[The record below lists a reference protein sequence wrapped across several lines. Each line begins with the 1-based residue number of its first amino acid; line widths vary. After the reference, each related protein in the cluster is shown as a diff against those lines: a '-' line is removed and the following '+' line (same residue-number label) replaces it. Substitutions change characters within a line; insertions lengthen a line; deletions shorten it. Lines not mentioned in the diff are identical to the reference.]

1 MKNTELQDLY
11 QNMLQIH
18 GKVDN
23 IFQTV
28 EVPSMLRNEYNNKV
42 SQYENMF
49 ESVETMKSIAK
60 TEEAKDSL
68 VNQQIEILK
77 VRIKCEVA
85 LAEKAN
91 ALKK

>member
-1 MKNTELQDLY
+1 MENKELQDLY

-42 SQYENMF
+42 KTVLDRFDSLTGEAGQYNSFSGLADGMNGKVKF
-49 ESVETMKSIAK
+49 IFQ
-60 TEEAKDSL
+60 TEE
-68 VNQQIEILK
+68 
-77 VRIKCEVA
+77 IK
-85 LAEKAN
+85 AED
-91 ALKK
+91 